1 MVRRDAMDGG
11 MSQLPRTRTSRVPE
25 EVSEGQLRGES
36 GSCTIVAFV
45 EAVGWIAVVGVD
57 DYFVAA
63 GLEADCGVDDETLGA
78 ADAEVWMEEDDGA
91 WEFGRHGV
99 VCGGV

>member
-1 MVRRDAMDGG
+1 M
-11 MSQLPRTRTSRVPE
+11 
-25 EVSEGQLRGES
+25 
-36 GSCTIVAFV
+36 
-45 EAVGWIAVVGVD
+45 VGVD

-63 GLEADCGVDDETLGA
+63 GLEADCGINNATLSA
-78 ADAEVWMEEDDGA
+78 ADAEVWVEEDDSA

>member
-1 MVRRDAMDGG
+1 M
-11 MSQLPRTRTSRVPE
+11 
-25 EVSEGQLRGES
+25 
-36 GSCTIVAFV
+36 
-45 EAVGWIAVVGVD
+45 VGVD